1 MLGRRNVLLEELRYR
16 LACAVPGL
24 DPLCLKVWDLLNE
37 ELPLA
42 EERADV
48 LERMAVAASDRHLER
63 SREASACPA

>member
-24 DPLCLKVWDLLNE
+24 DPLCLDVWDLLNE

-42 EERADV
+42 EERADG
-48 LERMAVAASDRHLER
+48 LELVALVAADRHLER
-63 SREASACPA
+63 LREASA